1 MNCIPVSALCI
12 GLCGL
17 HWMHS
22 ALKRDALKR
31 GALKRELRC
40 IPSLGLHLSAAQLA
54 MHHHGVVLYSIECV
68 VHWTVWIAFNMC
80 IEM

>member
-1 MNCIPVSALCI
+1 
-12 GLCGL
+12 
-17 HWMHS
+17 MHS

-54 MHHHGVVLYSIECV
+54 MHNHGELYSSACV
-68 VHWTVWIAFNMC
+68 VHWTLWIALDAKYVH
-80 IEM
+80 